1 MISRAAFITI
11 MDSIKTQMDRDYK
24 IGGLITDIGDTQ
36 IMGANN
42 RFVYTTFLIDD
53 LIKALSADTDDA
65 FAMISYWI
73 YEVEFGEKADDYF
86 ITMPNKE
93 KRYLHSAG
101 HLWDYLLET
110 K

>member
-1 MISRAAFITI
+1 MISRNAFIAI
-11 MDSIKTQMDRDYK
+11 MDGIKKQYDRDVEV
-24 IGGLITDIGDTQ
+24 GGLITKLGDPE
-36 IMGANN
+36 INNN
-42 RFVYTTFLIDD
+42 RFVYTTVLIDD

-65 FAMISYWI
+65 FAIISYWI
-73 YEVEFGEKADDYF
+73 YEVEFGEKADEYF
-86 ITMPNKE
+86 ITMNNKE